1 MHNAL
6 DWHCVSLQQ
15 MCLQMA
21 DAVCHHVMHR
31 QGAASYA
38 ALPHAARRGH
48 IPVLQALLRRGA
60 NPWSSDSD
68 GYSAWDYALD
78 HAKPPALVQV
88 LLEND
93 LTFAKQQQH
102 FQAQYGRLCAML
114 KRTQRYPALGCPC
127 RTCNSMVEIRAPESE
142 ASRSVSNA
150 VGHMPDGKGI
160 CQGIPSWK
168 RLPYQLRKVA

>member
-1 MHNAL
+1 M
-6 DWHCVSLQQ
+6 
-15 MCLQMA
+15 
-21 DAVCHHVMHR
+21 
-31 QGAASYA
+31 
-38 ALPHAARRGH
+38 
-48 IPVLQALLRRGA
+48 LQALLRRSA
-60 NPWSSDSD
+60 NPWASDGD

-93 LTFAKQQQH
+93 ATFAKQQQH

-142 ASRSVSNA
+142 ASRSVRGLDTMRTMQA
-150 VGHMPDGKGI
+150 VPRANGEMAACTQHAVYPASSSSVDREMERGEENPRCACTRGML
-160 CQGIPSWK
+160 S
-168 RLPYQLRKVA
+168 A